1 MDEILVGAERAPN
14 VQGLGLEATSVE
26 YDVKKGVRVND
37 RLQTTN
43 RRIYAA
49 GDICFPHQFTHTA
62 DATARIV
69 IQNALFLGRA
79 RANALTIP
87 WCSYTDPE
95 IAHVGLYGGDA
106 VERGIPVQTFTLEL
120 ANVDRAV
127 LDGQEQ
133 GFLKIHVKKGTNKIL
148 GATLVAGTR
157 ANDFR
162 EHPCHDGGR
171 RTGEDRPDNPPLSYA
186 SGGHQKGC
194 RRLQP
199 HPPDAARPYSIF

>member
-1 MDEILVGAERAPN
+1 MNEILVGAERAPN
-14 VQGLGLEATSVE
+14 VQGRGMKATSVE

-87 WCSYTDPE
+87 WCTYTDPE
-95 IAHVGLYGGDA
+95 IAHVGLYEGDA
-106 VERGIPVQTFTLEL
+106 VKRGIPVQTSSPWSLRTWTGPSST
-120 ANVDRAV
+120 ARNRA
-127 LDGQEQ
+127 
-133 GFLKIHVKKGTNKIL
+133 F
-148 GATLVAGTR
+148 
-157 ANDFR
+157 
-162 EHPCHDGGR
+162 
-171 RTGEDRPDNPPLSYA
+171 
-186 SGGHQKGC
+186 
-194 RRLQP
+194 
-199 HPPDAARPYSIF
+199 